1 MSLRVKWVMVLVG
14 LTAVA
19 SGAVGLLSYRVAA
32 AQLDSEV
39 NRSLVVAVED
49 AAVPERRIAGERRVR
64 PPWAGPGD
72 VAVQRLRSDGSVVTS
87 PRSASIP
94 VDDGDLALASDPR
107 RGTDA
112 FRDDEVHGE
121 AVRVLTVAMGQGRGA
136 LQAARSIE
144 EMNRV
149 LASLRTRILT
159 VALGVAAVAAVVG
172 VLIGGSV
179 TRRLLRLTEVA
190 EGVADTGAL
199 DASVAT
205 EGSDEVARLGRAF
218 NEMLAA
224 LAASEAEQARLV
236 QDAGHELRTP
246 MTSLRTNIFTLRR
259 FAEMDAATR
268 EAVIADLEAE
278 TEELSSLIEEVL
290 EVSTGVSAD
299 EPMTSVELGA
309 LVASAAKR
317 TGARWSR
324 TVNLDSGDAVD
335 VMLRERQVGRAVT
348 NMVDNACKFSP
359 DGSPVDVLVRR
370 RAALGVGD
378 EPDGVSIEVFD
389 RGPGFDQ
396 TDLDAVFARFHR
408 SLAARSL
415 PGSGLGLSIVAAVA
429 EAHGGWVKAV
439 NRDGGGAHVTMWLP
453 VAQGG
458 GNP

>member
-1 MSLRVKWVMVLVG
+1 MSLRVKWVMALVG

-19 SGAVGLLSYRVAA
+19 SATVGLLSYRVAA

-39 NRSLVVAVED
+39 DRSLVVAVED
-49 AAVPERRIAGERRVR
+49 AAVPERRIARPRPAR

-72 VAVQRLRSDGSVVTS
+72 IAVQHLGSDGSVVTY
-87 PRSASIP
+87 PRSVSIP

-107 RGTDA
+107 RGAEA
-112 FRDDEVHGE
+112 FRDDEVDGE

-149 LASLRTRILT
+149 LASLRARILT
-159 VALGVAAVAAVVG
+159 VALGVAAVAAVAG

-179 TRRLLRLTEVA
+179 TRRLLRLTAVA

-199 DASVAT
+199 DATVAT

-259 FAEMDAATR
+259 FAGMDDATR

-290 EVSTGVSAD
+290 EVSTGASAD
-299 EPMTSVELGA
+299 EPMTSVEVGA
-309 LVASAAKR
+309 LVSSAARR
-317 TGARWSR
+317 TGARWNR
-324 TVNLDSGDAVD
+324 TVNVDPGDAVN
-335 VMLRERQVGRAVT
+335 VILRERQVGRAVT

-359 DGSPVDVLVRR
+359 DGSAIEVLVRR
-370 RAALGVGD
+370 CAAVGAED
-378 EPDGVSIEVFD
+378 QPDGVSIEVLD
-389 RGPGFDQ
+389 QGPGFDQ

-429 EAHGGWVKAV
+429 EAHGGRVQAV
-439 NRDGGGAHVTMWLP
+439 NRDGGGAHVMMWLP
-453 VAQGG
+453 LVQRG